1 MQRRKTIGN
10 SFGFIE
16 ASESRL
22 RRDTDA
28 LNYLNEPYSP
38 KCVEGVFSEVELPFY
53 GVLRSS
59 LVRYSRKF
67 GGLASISMAFSRLS

>member
-16 ASESRL
+16 PSEGRL

-28 LNYLNEPYSP
+28 LNYPNGPYSP
-38 KCVEGVFSEVELPFY
+38 ECVEDEFCELRLY

-59 LVRYSRKF
+59 RSS
-67 GGLASISMAFSRLS
+67 GPMP

>member
-16 ASESRL
+16 PSESRL

-28 LNYLNEPYSP
+28 LNYPNGPYSP
-38 KCVEGVFSEVELPFY
+38 ECVEGEFCELRLE
-53 GVLRSS
+53 GVLRSTGHE
-59 LVRYSRKF
+59 RPQ
-67 GGLASISMAFSRLS
+67 A

>member
-16 ASESRL
+16 PSESRL

-28 LNYLNEPYSP
+28 LNYPNGPYSP
-38 KCVEGVFSEVELPFY
+38 
-53 GVLRSS
+53 
-59 LVRYSRKF
+59 
-67 GGLASISMAFSRLS
+67 

>member
-16 ASESRL
+16 PSESRL

-28 LNYLNEPYSP
+28 LNYPQWTLFTGVRGIEILRTSP
-38 KCVEGVFSEVELPFY
+38 FGVSA
-53 GVLRSS
+53 
-59 LVRYSRKF
+59 KF
-67 GGLASISMAFSRLS
+67 ANPCG

>member
-16 ASESRL
+16 PSESRL

-28 LNYLNEPYSP
+28 LNYPQWTL
-38 KCVEGVFSEVELPFY
+38 FIR
-53 GVLRSS
+53 VLRS
-59 LVRYSRKF
+59 VI
-67 GGLASISMAFSRLS
+67 LATSPRGSIWEV

>member
-16 ASESRL
+16 PSESRL

-28 LNYLNEPYSP
+28 LNYPQWTLFIRVRRS
-38 KCVEGVFSEVELPFY
+38 GI
-53 GVLRSS
+53 LRRSHPA
-59 LVRYSRKF
+59 LCIAPPRYP
-67 GGLASISMAFSRLS
+67 